1 MEKKNNMTN
10 NNTRQS
16 KASLFD
22 NTHSHYT
29 YIQPHN
35 SGSGEEWDNCGD
47 ELDT

>member
-1 MEKKNNMTN
+1 MTN
-10 NNTRQS
+10 NNTRQD
-16 KASLFD
+16 KASSY
-22 NTHSHYT
+22 NIPKSPYT